1 MSYRIV
7 LFDLDHTL
15 LDSDASLVGAF
26 ERTMT
31 SVGVER
37 PADLYGDFDRINQ
50 ALWRRVEAHEISPN
64 DVRVRRFEE
73 LNAELGIEADAES
86 MADVFVDGLVECGE
100 LFDGARELLADLEG
114 EHRLA
119 LVTNGIGR
127 VQRGRLA
134 RLGLDDT
141 FEAVVISG
149 EVGTSKPGVE
159 IFRLAFDQLGLDLD
173 DEGVRAD
180 SVMIGD
186 NPGSDI
192 AGGRAAGIDTILFDP
207 ADLAVA
213 ATTGPDGSTTATHRV
228 RTFDEIALL
237 VREDSG

>member
-1 MSYRIV
+1 MSYHVV

-15 LDSDASLVGAF
+15 LDSDASLAGAF

-37 PADLYGDFDRINQ
+37 PADLYDDFDRINQ

-73 LNAELGIEADAES
+73 LNAELGIDADAEE
-86 MADVFVDGLVECGE
+86 MADTFVDGLVERGD
-100 LFDGARELLADLEG
+100 LFDGARELLSRLSAG
-114 EHRLA
+114 HRLA

-134 RLGLDDT
+134 RLGLDET
-141 FEAVVISG
+141 FDAVVISG
-149 EVGTSKPGVE
+149 EIGASKPGRE
-159 IFRLAFDQLGLDLD
+159 IFRVTFDQLGLDLD
-173 DEGVRAD
+173 DAEVRAD
-180 SVMIGD
+180 AVMIGD

-192 AGGRAAGIDTILFDP
+192 AGGAAAGVDTILYDP
-207 ADLAVA
+207 ASDVEEAE
-213 ATTGPDGSTTATHRV
+213 PSPTHRV
-228 RTFDEIALL
+228 TTFDEIAEL
-237 VREDSG
+237 VTRSTD